1 MGLQRRLR
9 VLVIYGR
16 LFHRDGKSGYLK
28 DLPLVLKY
36 TRQVA
41 ARYRDFAP
49 LLHILDA
56 VAEETADTTQVGYT
70 F

>member
-1 MGLQRRLR
+1 MLGIFARL
-9 VLVIYGR
+9 Y
-16 LFHRDGKSGYLK
+16 HRDGKSGYLK

-56 VAEETADTTQVGYT
+56 VADAPADATQVGYT